1 MSAATPGALTLPEL
15 CEQLFQYLCMV
26 NRVARTP
33 SGPAL
38 DFAALR
44 ETVQLA
50 FDRMKERSKDDMRL
64 STQLKRMELPLIF
77 FVDSMIAESA
87 LPLAP
92 QWHKNRLAYERDE
105 LAGDEKF
112 FDLLDETL
120 AEPGAEADE
129 RLMVYYTCLGLGFTG
144 WYAGQP
150 EYLRQKM
157 NALAKRL
164 SGAIDRQQT
173 ARLTPEAYEHLDT
186 RNLVEPPGVRLAT
199 LGIVFAGL
207 LAIVTGVNFYLFHE
221 ASATLAESLR
231 LILPHDLTRPK

>member
-1 MSAATPGALTLPEL
+1 MTLPEL
-15 CEQLFQYLCMV
+15 CEQLFQYVCMV

-33 SGPAL
+33 RGVDL
-38 DFAALR
+38 DFPALR

-50 FDRMKERSKDDMRL
+50 FSRLEENSKGDPRL
-64 STQLKRMELPLIF
+64 HAQFKRVEMPLIF

-92 QWHKNRLAYERDE
+92 QWHKNRLAYERGE

-129 RLMVYYTCLGLGFTG
+129 RLMIYYTCLGLGFTG

-157 NALAKRL
+157 NVLAKRL
-164 SGAIDRQQT
+164 DSSIDRQQT
-173 ARLTPEAYEHLDT
+173 ARLTPEAYEHLDE
-186 RNLVEPPGVRLAT
+186 RDLVEPPGIKLAT

-207 LAIVTGVNFYLFHE
+207 LFTVAAVNFYLFRE
-221 ASATLAESLR
+221 ASSTLAESLR
-231 LILPHDLTRPK
+231 QILPHDLNLLK

>member
-1 MSAATPGALTLPEL
+1 MSAPKSSGLTLPEL
-15 CEQLFQYLCMV
+15 CEQLFQYVCMV

-33 SGPAL
+33 SPDL

-44 ETVQLA
+44 DTVQSALI
-50 FDRMKERSKDDMRL
+50 RMKERAKDDLRL
-64 STQLKRMELPLIF
+64 AAQVKRMEPPLIF

-87 LPLAP
+87 LSIAP

-157 NALAKRL
+157 KAIAKRL
-164 SGAIDRQQT
+164 EGSIDRVQT
-173 ARLTPEAYEHLDT
+173 ARLTPEAYEHLDA
-186 RNLVEPPGVRLAT
+186 RNLVEPPGVKLAT

-207 LAIVTGVNFYLFHE
+207 LFIVAGVNFYLFRE
-221 ASATLAESLR
+221 ASSTLAESLR
-231 LILPHDLTRPK
+231 LILPHDLTLPK

>member
-1 MSAATPGALTLPEL
+1 MTLPEL
-15 CEQLFQYLCMV
+15 CEQLFQYVCMV

-33 SGPAL
+33 RGVDL

-50 FDRMKERSKDDMRL
+50 FTRLEENSKAEPRL
-64 STQLKRMELPLIF
+64 NAQYKKVEMPLIF
-77 FVDSMIAESA
+77 FVDSIIAESA
-87 LPLAP
+87 LPIAP
-92 QWHKNRLAYERDE
+92 QWHKNRLAYERNE

-129 RLMVYYTCLGLGFTG
+129 RLMIFYTCLGLGFTG

-157 NALAKRL
+157 NVLAKRL
-164 SGAIDRQQT
+164 EGLIDRQQT
-173 ARLTPEAYEHLDT
+173 AKLTPEAYEHLDE
-186 RNLVEPPGVRLAT
+186 RDLVQPPGIRLAT

-207 LAIVTGVNFYLFHE
+207 LLTVMAVNFYLFRE
-221 ASATLAESLR
+221 ASSSLAESLR
-231 LILPHDLTRPK
+231 QILPHDLNPPK

>member
-1 MSAATPGALTLPEL
+1 
-15 CEQLFQYLCMV
+15 MV

-33 SGPAL
+33 RGVDL
-38 DFAALR
+38 DFPALR

-50 FDRMKERSKDDMRL
+50 FA
-64 STQLKRMELPLIF
+64 RMEENSKAEPRLNAQYKKVEMPLIF
-77 FVDSMIAESA
+77 FVDSIIAEST
-87 LPLAP
+87 LPIAP
-92 QWHKNRLAYERDE
+92 QWHKNRLAYERNE

-129 RLMVYYTCLGLGFTG
+129 RLMIFYTCLGLGFTG

-157 NALAKRL
+157 NVLAKRL
-164 SGAIDRQQT
+164 EGLIDRQQT
-173 ARLTPEAYEHLDT
+173 AKLTPEAYEHLDE
-186 RNLVEPPGVRLAT
+186 RDLVQPPGIKLAT

-207 LAIVTGVNFYLFHE
+207 LLTVMAVNFYLFRE
-221 ASATLAESLR
+221 ASSSLAESLR
-231 LILPHDLTRPK
+231 QILPHDLNPPK

>member
-1 MSAATPGALTLPEL
+1 MSTSNPSSITLPEL
-15 CEQLFQYLCMV
+15 CEQLFQYICMV

-33 SGPAL
+33 SPEL
-38 DFAALR
+38 DYAGLR
-44 ETVQLA
+44 ETVKLA
-50 FDRMKERSKDDMRL
+50 FDRMKERSKDDLRL
-64 STQLKRMELPLIF
+64 SAQFKRMEMPLIF

-87 LPLAP
+87 LSLAP
-92 QWHKNRLAYERDE
+92 KWHKTRMAYERDE

-112 FDLLDETL
+112 FDFLDETL
-120 AEPGAEADE
+120 AEPGTEADE
-129 RLMVYYTCLGLGFTG
+129 RLMIYYTCLGLGFTG

-157 NALAKRL
+157 SAIAKRL
-164 SGAIDRQQT
+164 EGSIDRQQT

-186 RNLVEPPGVRLAT
+186 RDLVEPPGVKLVT

-207 LAIVTGVNFYLFHE
+207 LFIVVGVNFYLFRE

-231 LILPHDLTRPK
+231 LILPHDLTLTK

>member
-1 MSAATPGALTLPEL
+1 MTLPEL
-15 CEQLFQYLCMV
+15 CEQLFQYVCMV

-33 SGPAL
+33 RGVDL
-38 DFAALR
+38 DFDALR

-50 FDRMKERSKDDMRL
+50 FARLEENSKGDPRL
-64 STQLKRMELPLIF
+64 SAQYKKVEMPLIF

-92 QWHKNRLAYERDE
+92 QWHKNRLAYERNE

-129 RLMVYYTCLGLGFTG
+129 RLMIFYTCLGLGFTG

-157 NALAKRL
+157 NVLAKRL
-164 SGAIDRQQT
+164 EASIDRQQT
-173 ARLTPEAYEHLDT
+173 AQLTPEAYEHLDE
-186 RNLVEPPGVRLAT
+186 RDLVAPPGVKLMT

-207 LAIVTGVNFYLFHE
+207 LFTVMAVNFYLFRE
-221 ASATLAESLR
+221 ASSTLAESLR
-231 LILPHDLTRPK
+231 QILPHDLNPPK

>member
-1 MSAATPGALTLPEL
+1 MTLPEL
-15 CEQLFQYLCMV
+15 CEPLFQYVCMV

-33 SGPAL
+33 RGADL

-50 FDRMKERSKDDMRL
+50 FA
-64 STQLKRMELPLIF
+64 RMEENSKAEPRLNAQYKKVEMPLIF
-77 FVDSMIAESA
+77 FVDSIIAEST
-87 LPLAP
+87 LPIAP
-92 QWHKNRLAYERDE
+92 QWHKSRLAYERNE

-129 RLMVYYTCLGLGFTG
+129 RLMIFYTCLGLGFTG

-157 NALAKRL
+157 NVLGKRL
-164 SGAIDRQQT
+164 AGAIDRQQT
-173 ARLTPEAYEHLDT
+173 ARLTPEAYENLDE
-186 RNLVEPPGVRLAT
+186 RDLVQPPGIKLAT

-207 LAIVTGVNFYLFHE
+207 LLTVMVVNFYLFRE
-221 ASATLAESLR
+221 ASSSLAESLR
-231 LILPHDLTRPK
+231 QILPHDLNPPK

>member
-1 MSAATPGALTLPEL
+1 MTLPEL
-15 CEQLFQYLCMV
+15 CEQLFQYVCMV

-33 SGPAL
+33 RGVDL
-38 DFAALR
+38 DFPALR

-50 FDRMKERSKDDMRL
+50 FA
-64 STQLKRMELPLIF
+64 RMEENSKAEPRLNAQYKKVEMPLIF
-77 FVDSMIAESA
+77 FVDSIIAEST
-87 LPLAP
+87 LPIAP
-92 QWHKNRLAYERDE
+92 QWHKNRLAYERNE

-129 RLMVYYTCLGLGFTG
+129 RLMIFYTCLGLGFTG

-157 NALAKRL
+157 NVLAKRL
-164 SGAIDRQQT
+164 EGLIDRQQT
-173 ARLTPEAYEHLDT
+173 AKLTPEAYEHLDE
-186 RNLVEPPGVRLAT
+186 RDLVQPPGIKLAT

-207 LAIVTGVNFYLFHE
+207 LLTVMAVNFYLFRE
-221 ASATLAESLR
+221 ASSSLAESLR
-231 LILPHDLTRPK
+231 QILPHDLNPPK